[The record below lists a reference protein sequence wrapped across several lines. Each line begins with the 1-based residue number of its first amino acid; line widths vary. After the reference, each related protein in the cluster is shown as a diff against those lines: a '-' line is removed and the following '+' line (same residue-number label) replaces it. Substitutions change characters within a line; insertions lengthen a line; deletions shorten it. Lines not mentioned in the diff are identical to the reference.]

1 MNASK
6 KNKPRMLMF
15 FCFTLTNSPTLLIM
29 IVLVSFFFGNSV
41 RGLYLSGSQ
50 WYQRK
55 LIQTSTWKTLLL
67 QKVPFNTSSAS
78 P

>member
-1 MNASK
+1 MRQ
-6 KNKPRMLMF
+6 KNKIQNVDVFLFYADQLPYPLN
-15 FCFTLTNSPTLLIM
+15 T

-50 WYQRK
+50 LYQRK
-55 LIQTSTWKTLLL
+55 SIQTSTWKTLLL
-67 QKVPFNTSSAS
+67 QKVPFNTSLVS

>member
-1 MNASK
+1 MRQ
-6 KNKPRMLMF
+6 KNKIQNVDVFLFYADQLPYPLN
-15 FCFTLTNSPTLLIM
+15 T

-55 LIQTSTWKTLLL
+55 SIQTSTWKTLLL
-67 QKVPFNTSSAS
+67 QKVPFNTSLVS